1 MNSHHT
7 ASNKLNCLNYFRNN
21 KINTVFDSL
30 NLFRFFYS
38 SFIQFRLTVEVAD
51 FNFGETSSIDL
62 EYKSFVR
69 RLIDSVRDALPS
81 HHRLVNEV
89 DESDDPSLRYRSM
102 T

>member
-1 MNSHHT
+1 MQ
-7 ASNKLNCLNYFRNN
+7 
-21 KINTVFDSL
+21 
-30 NLFRFFYS
+30 NLFRFY
-38 SFIQFRLTVEVAD
+38 FIRFRLTVEVAD

-69 RLIDSVRDALPS
+69 RLIDSVRDALPT